1 MTYVQIYTKNYC
13 PYCLRAKQLL
23 TRKGIEFDEVDV
35 TNDLDAQEEMIS
47 RSKRRT
53 VPQIFVDGIHIGG
66 SDDLVDADRDGRL
79 DKLIGQQTS
88 AA

>member
-35 TNDLDAQEEMIS
+35 TDDLDAQEEMIS
-47 RSKRRT
+47 RSRRRT

>member
-13 PYCLRAKQLL
+13 PYCMRAKQLL
-23 TRKGIEFDEVDV
+23 TRKGVEFDEVDV
-35 TNDLDAQEEMIS
+35 TNDLGAQEEMIS
-47 RSKRRT
+47 RSRRRT
-53 VPQIFVDGIHIGG
+53 VPQIFIDGVHIGG

-79 DKLIGQQTS
+79 DKLITQQTT